1 LDYIDTSAM
10 VKLVVNEPETPALRR
25 WLDGRDPGQVS
36 SDLART
42 ELLRAV
48 RKVIPERMALAQ
60 QLLEA
65 VTLIRL
71 TSELLEE
78 AGRIDPV
85 GLRSLDAIHLAAA
98 LDLGDEVQS
107 FVTYDNRLAA
117 AAARNGLHVSAP
129 V

>member
-1 LDYIDTSAM
+1 M
-10 VKLVVNEPETPALRR
+10 
-25 WLDGRDPGQVS
+25 S

-85 GLRSLDAIHLAAA
+85 GLRSVDAIHLAAA